1 MTNEDLQQIQTLVN
15 SAHRVLV
22 LIHKNPGVDPMASA
36 LAIYLALLKM
46 GKDVTV
52 AMESQPL
59 VEVANL
65 VGIDKIKTSLD
76 GKNLLL
82 TYKPYNLGDFVNV
95 RYLEDEGQPGSLN
108 DSFKLTITPREGF
121 TPEPKNFAFSFT
133 GSSSYDL
140 IFTIDV
146 LEPQQVGALYDP
158 NLFSSVPVINI
169 DNHDPN
175 RDYGKFNLVE
185 PDAASISEIVTFFL
199 RAVNAQIDTDI
210 ANNLYLGIAAAT
222 NNFQTDKVA
231 AATFEAAAI
240 CLRAGAKQKPG
251 AAPIAQPTQ
260 AQNVPLV
267 SQPPVSDAA
276 PVNPVPS
283 APVANNVSSRNGV
296 PQEWTQPKSYKGTS
310 TV

>member
-1 MTNEDLQQIQTLVN
+1 
-15 SAHRVLV
+15 
-22 LIHKNPGVDPMASA
+22 MASA
-36 LAIYLALLKM
+36 LAIYLALSKM

-52 AMESQPL
+52 AMESQAL

-65 VGIDKIKTSLD
+65 VGIDKVKTSLE
-76 GKNLLL
+76 GKSLLL
-82 TYKPYNLGDFVNV
+82 TYKPYSLGDFVNV
-95 RYLEDEGQPGSLN
+95 RYLEDEGQAGSLN

-121 TPEPKNFAFSFT
+121 TPIPSNFAFSST
-133 GSSSYDL
+133 GSSADL
-140 IFTIDV
+140 VFTVEV
-146 LEPQQVGALYDP
+146 LEPPQLGKLYDA
-158 NLFSSVPVINI
+158 NLLSTVPVINI

-251 AAPIAQPTQ
+251 AAPVPQPTKS
-260 AQNVPLV
+260 QNVPLS
-267 SQPPVSDAA
+267 SQPQTFNTA
-276 PVNPVPS
+276 PINPVQPTPASNS
-283 APVANNVSSRNGV
+283 APSRDGV
-296 PQEWTQPKSYKGTS
+296 PDEWTQPKAYRGTS